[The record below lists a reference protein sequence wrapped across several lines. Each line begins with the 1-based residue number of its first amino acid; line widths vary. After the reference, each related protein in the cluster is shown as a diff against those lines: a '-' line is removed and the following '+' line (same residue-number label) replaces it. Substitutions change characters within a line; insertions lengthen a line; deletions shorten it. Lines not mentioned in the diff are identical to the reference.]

1 MAEDIKVFVVE
12 SDSDFVASITVDDNT
27 VADTNITG
35 DGVGDLIV
43 QFVDSVS
50 GVGGSVSNLRDLA
63 DIDTTAVPQG
73 TTAGD
78 KFVLTYDAGNNRFTF
93 VNPDSVIDAAVGVGA
108 TFPAPVGL
116 STQTIDYLDDELDNK
131 IDLDAGTF

>member
-12 SDSDFVASITVDDNT
+12 SSSDFVASITVDDNN
-27 VADTNITG
+27 VADTNLTG

-43 QFVDSVS
+43 QFVSS
-50 GVGGSVSNLRDLA
+50 GTGVGTVSNLRGLD
-63 DIDTTAVPQG
+63 DVDTSAIPSG
-73 TTAGD
+73 TSAGD

-93 VNPDSVIDAAVGVGA
+93 VNPDTVIDTAVGVGA
-108 TFPAPVGL
+108 TYPPPVGL
-116 STQTIDYLDDELDNK
+116 STATIDYLDTALDDK

>member
-1 MAEDIKVFVVE
+1 MAEDIKIFVVE
-12 SDSDFVASITVDDNT
+12 SDSDFVASVTVDDNT

-43 QFVDSVS
+43 QFVDSVA
-50 GVGGSVSNLRDLA
+50 GAGGSVSNLRDLG
-63 DIDTTAVPQG
+63 DIDTTAIPQG
-73 TTAGD
+73 SSAGD

-93 VNPDSVIDAAVGVGA
+93 VNPDAVVDAAVGVGA
-108 TFPAPVGL
+108 TYPAPVGL
-116 STQTIDYLDDELDNK
+116 SSAAVDYLDTALDDK

>member
-1 MAEDIKVFVVE
+1 MNEDIQVFVVE
-12 SDSDFVASITVDDNT
+12 SSADFVASITVDDNN

-35 DGVGDLIV
+35 EGVGDLIV
-43 QFVDSVS
+43 QFVDSVA
-50 GVGGSVSNLRDLA
+50 GAGGSVSNLRDLG

>member
-12 SDSDFVASITVDDNT
+12 SDADFVASITVDDNS

-43 QFVDSVS
+43 QFIDSVA
-50 GVGGSVSNLRDLA
+50 GAGGSVSNLRDLS
-63 DIDTTAVPQG
+63 DIDTTAIPQG
-73 TTAGD
+73 SSAGD

>member
-12 SDSDFVASITVDDNT
+12 SSSDFVASITVDDNN
-27 VADTNITG
+27 VADTNLTG

-43 QFVDSVS
+43 QFVGSGS
-50 GVGGSVSNLRDLA
+50 GVGEVSNLRNLD
-63 DIDTTAVPQG
+63 DVDTSAIPSG
-73 TTAGD
+73 SSAGD

-93 VNPDSVIDAAVGVGA
+93 VNPDTVIDTAVGVGA
-108 TFPAPVGL
+108 TYPPPVGL
-116 STQTIDYLDDELDNK
+116 STHLDTALDDK